1 MTEQARTIARG
12 TALVAALVLLAAL
25 GAWML
30 QASIPRKIVIAT
42 GVQDGLY
49 HAYAQRY
56 REILARDGVTLEER
70 MTAGSAE
77 NARLVAD
84 SKSGVDVAFMQGG
97 VMHSPGNVVMLAALY
112 YEPLWVFYRDAA
124 SLDQLNELRGKRI
137 AVGSEEQGVRAFL
150 LPLLIANGVT
160 EKNSTLVGLG
170 NHDALRALQAG
181 QVDAVALVG
190 GAHSS
195 AVDDALRDP
204 AIKLIDFRRAEA
216 YVRRFPHVS
225 HLVLP
230 AGTFDLAN
238 DIPREDVNLVAT
250 EAMLVARDDLSTAL
264 VHLLIDAAR
273 EVHSPQG
280 FFEKPREFPNTEPVD
295 IAVSADADRHHR
307 FGPSFI
313 HRTLPFFFATFVER
327 LVILLVPLLVLIVP
341 LVNLL
346 PQLLRWRSRSRI
358 YRWYGELALLERDLA
373 SRKGSLPID
382 AWLDKLDRI
391 EAAAARIKTPASY
404 AAEAYTLR
412 EHIHLV
418 RRNVLAKAEGRRHV
432 ELPVS

>member
-1 MTEQARTIARG
+1 MKSGRGVLLRG
-12 TALVAALVLLAAL
+12 TALVAILVLLAAI

-30 QASIPRKIVIAT
+30 QASIPRRIVIAT
-42 GVQDGLY
+42 GVQEGLY

-56 REILARDGVTLEER
+56 REILARDGVKLEER

-77 NARLVAD
+77 NARLIAD
-84 SKSGVDVAFMQGG
+84 PKSGVDVAFMQGG
-97 VMHSPGNVVMLAALY
+97 VVKEPGNVVMLTSLY

-137 AVGSEEQGVRAFL
+137 AVGNEGQGVRAFL
-150 LPLLIANGVT
+150 LPMLVANGIT
-160 EKNSTLVGLG
+160 EKNSTFVGLG
-170 NHDALRALQAG
+170 NHDALRALQGG
-181 QVDAVALVG
+181 QVDAAAFVG

-195 AVDDALRDP
+195 AIDDALRNP
-204 AIKLIDFRRAEA
+204 ALKLMDFRRAEA

-225 HLVLP
+225 HLVLS
-230 AGTFDLAN
+230 AGTFDLAA
-238 DIPREDVNLVAT
+238 DIPRDDVNLIAT
-250 EAMLVARDDLSTAL
+250 EAMLVARDDLPTAL

-273 EVHSPQG
+273 EIHSSQG
-280 FFEKPREFPNTEPVD
+280 YFEKPREFPNTEPVD
-295 IAVSADADRHHR
+295 VPVSADADRHQR

-327 LVILLVPLLVLIVP
+327 LVVLLIPLLVLIVP

-346 PQLLRWRSRSRI
+346 PQLLRWRARSRI
-358 YRWYGELALLERDLA
+358 YRWYGELVLLERELA
-373 SRKGSLPID
+373 SRTGSLPI
-382 AWLDKLDRI
+382 AEWLDKLDRI

-412 EHIHLV
+412 EHIALV
-418 RRNVLAKAEGRRHV
+418 RRSILARAEEKRNV
-432 ELPVS
+432 ELAVS